1 MKQWG
6 MEISA
11 HCAYITCA
19 CDDDV
24 KALEIVIFLLE
35 KFVSKVSSIGL

>member
-1 MKQWG
+1 

-11 HCAYITCA
+11 RCAYINCA

-24 KALEIVIFLLE
+24 KALEVAIFLLE
-35 KFVSKVSSIGL
+35 KIVSKYSA